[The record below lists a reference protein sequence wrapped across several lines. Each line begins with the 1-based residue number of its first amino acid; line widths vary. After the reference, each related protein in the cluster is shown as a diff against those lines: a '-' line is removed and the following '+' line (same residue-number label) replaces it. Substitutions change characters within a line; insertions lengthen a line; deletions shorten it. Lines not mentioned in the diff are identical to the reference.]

1 MPIRYIYHQVNDNLN
16 NGENKKTG
24 VRPQP
29 ISFENINSDKLSDL
43 MVFLN
48 GRGKGEAQKA
58 ISDVFEAIEY
68 SLKRGD
74 TVTIDRFAT
83 FQLTLRFVGS
93 LVGSENQR
101 AESIEVKGVSLR
113 TSAQLRKRLTSAGFE
128 RTTSKQRSL

>member
-16 NGENKKTG
+16 DGENKKTG

-29 ISFENINSDKLSDL
+29 ISYGNTNSDQLADL

-48 GRGKGEAQKA
+48 GRGKGEALKS

-68 SLKRGD
+68 CLKRGD
-74 TVTIDRFAT
+74 TVTIDRFGT
-83 FQLTLRFVGS
+83 FQLTLRFIGP
-93 LVGSENQR
+93 LVGSEKQR

-113 TSAQLRKRLTSAGFE
+113 STPQLRKRITSAGFE
-128 RTTSKQRSL
+128 RTTTR

>member
-29 ISFENINSDKLSDL
+29 ISYGNTNSDQLADL

-48 GRGKGEAQKA
+48 GRGKGEALKS

-74 TVTIDRFAT
+74 TVTIDRFGT

-93 LVGSENQR
+93 LVGSEKQR

-113 TSAQLRKRLTSAGFE
+113 SNPQLRKRITSVGFE
-128 RTTSKQRSL
+128 RTTAK

>member
-29 ISFENINSDKLSDL
+29 ISYGNTNSDQLADL

-48 GRGKGEAQKA
+48 GRGKGEALKS

-74 TVTIDRFAT
+74 TVTIDRFGT

-93 LVGSENQR
+93 LVGSEKQR

-113 TSAQLRKRLTSAGFE
+113 STSQLRKRITSVGFE
-128 RTTSKQRSL
+128 RTTAK